1 MKGISVFTISFLV
14 CLTISGQQINQSR
27 NHYRNGDV
35 QSRNHYRNG
44 DVQEK
49 NPSRDCL
56 LDFF

>member
-35 QSRNHYRNG
+35 Q
-44 DVQEK
+44 EK
-49 NPSRDCL
+49 KPSRDCL